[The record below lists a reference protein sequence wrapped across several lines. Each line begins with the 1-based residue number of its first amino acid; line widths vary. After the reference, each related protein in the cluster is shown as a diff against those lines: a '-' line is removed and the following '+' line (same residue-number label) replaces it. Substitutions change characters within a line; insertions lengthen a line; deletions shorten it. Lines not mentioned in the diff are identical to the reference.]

1 MKDFLETY
9 AHIINGIIAIAAIGC
24 LFYLGSIMNP

>member
-9 AHIINGIIAIAAIGC
+9 AHVIRAAVAIAVIGC